1 MSGSTAIDND
11 LTLPPGARI
20 ALVATRFN
28 HDIVGRLLEG
38 ARSALHARGGDAGS
52 VREFHVPGA
61 WELPNAAQALAHAGY
76 AAVVALGCVVR
87 GQTRHYEHVADQC
100 AAGLMRVQLETG
112 VPVANAVLA
121 VERMRDAQ
129 ARAGGSEGNKGED
142 AALAALSM
150 LRFLREVA

>member
-1 MSGSTAIDND
+1 MDSN
-11 LTLPPGARI
+11 LTVPPGARI

-28 HDIVGRLLEG
+28 HEIVARLLEG
-38 ARSALHARGGDAGS
+38 ARDALYGRGGDAAS

-61 WELPNAAQALAHAGY
+61 WELPSAAQALARAGY
-76 AAVVALGCVVR
+76 AAVVALGCVIR

-121 VERMRDAQ
+121 VEREHDAW
-129 ARAGGSEGNKGED
+129 ARAGGAEGNKGED
-142 AALAALSM
+142 AALAALAM
-150 LRFLREVA
+150 LKFARELA